1 MRVFITGASRGLGL
15 EFARQYLQRGDEV
28 FATCRNP
35 DQADQLQ
42 ALKSDRL
49 HIIRLEVTDSASI
62 EAAYAAVSA
71 QTGALDLL
79 INNAAIG
86 GGAKDRLGSLTFDGL
101 VERFKINSVA
111 PIMIVQRFR
120 NLVARG
126 TNPKIINITSGN
138 GSLGNKPDGGS
149 YGYSASKA
157 ALNMFMRT
165 LSFDLKAI
173 TTLVIDPGWV
183 KTDMGGP
190 NAHLTPEESIS
201 HVIDVI
207 NRATLKDT
215 GKFLRWDGAEVPW

>member
-15 EFARQYLQRGDEV
+15 EFVRQYVQRGDEV
-28 FATCRNP
+28 FAACRNP

-42 ALKSDRL
+42 ALKADNL
-49 HIIRLEVTDSASI
+49 HIITLEVTDLASI

-71 QTGALDLL
+71 QTDALDVL

-86 GGAKDRLGSLTFDGL
+86 GGANDRLGSLTFDDLTG
-101 VERFKINSVA
+101 RFKINSVA

-120 NLVARG
+120 DLVARG

-190 NAHLTPEESIS
+190 NAWFTPAESIS
-201 HVIDVI
+201 QVIAVIDG
-207 NRATLKDT
+207 ATLEDT
-215 GKFLRWDGAEVPW
+215 GKFLRWDGKEVPW